1 MIYAIASL
9 VFTLLSIFF
18 FECGQQLS
26 SQLHTQI
33 GAGGLVSSF
42 LSLTIAAITD

>member
-18 FECGQQLS
+18 S
-26 SQLHTQI
+26 SVGNSCPHNFTLK
-33 GAGGLVSSF
+33 
-42 LSLTIAAITD
+42 